1 MKKLLLLL
9 VLSGFIFK
17 SALAQTTSP
26 PQTLRL
32 ARSTF
37 EQGRLHEL
45 PGLLEKYLK
54 DGFSTSEK
62 IEAYKLLT
70 QAYIYLEEPEKADQA
85 MLDLLRTDNYF
96 EINEALDP
104 AEFVAL
110 YKTFRTYPLFRVGIK
125 LGPTATMPAITD
137 VFAVN
142 SSALGNG
149 KIKPKVNLSV
159 GLVFEKDFYGWIK
172 NFSIAPEL
180 MYVMRSYDYTN
191 IRFNSSDQTPET
203 AVVTQEQNFH
213 QQKWADLNL
222 LVQYKLKNTKLNP
235 YFSAGPGMSYLLG
248 ASNEMRT
255 QVSGQGAITGPSLD
269 TKASY
274 NKLAYSAIF
283 SVGSK
288 IRVGSFYLTGDI
300 RYQLGINNIVSKSTR
315 SNPVAV
321 YDYGYV
327 PSNYR
332 QNNLTVNLGLVIPYF
347 NPIKLTK

>member
-1 MKKLLLLL
+1 MKKLLFILF
-9 VLSGFIFK
+9 LSGFIFK

-26 PQTLRL
+26 AQTLRL

-54 DGFSTSEK
+54 QGFSNSEK

-85 MLDLLRTDNYF
+85 MLDLLRTDHYF
-96 EINEALDP
+96 EINEAVDP

-110 YKTFRTYPLFRVGIK
+110 YKTFRTTPLFRVGIK
-125 LGPTATMPAITD
+125 LGPTATMPAISE

-142 SSALGNG
+142 SNSLGNG
-149 KIKPKVNLSV
+149 KFGPKVNLSV
-159 GLVFEKDFYGWIK
+159 GVVFEKDLFNWIK
-172 NFSIAPEL
+172 NFSIAPEF
-180 MYVMRSYDYTN
+180 MYVMRTYDYTN
-191 IRFNSSDQTPET
+191 SRFNSGDQDPDA
-203 AVVTQEQNFH
+203 AVVTQEQNLH

-222 LVQYKLKNTKLNP
+222 LVQYKFKETTLNP
-235 YFSAGPGMSYLLG
+235 YFSVGPGLSYLLG
-248 ASNEMRT
+248 ATNEIRT
-255 QVSGQGAITGPSLD
+255 QVDGQGAITGPSLD
-269 TKASY
+269 TKTSY

-300 RYQLGINNIVSKSTR
+300 RYQVGLNNVVNPSAR
-315 SNPVAV
+315 SNSVAV
-321 YDYGYV
+321 FDYGYV

-332 QNNLTVNLGLVIPYF
+332 QNNFTVNLGLVVPYF
-347 NPIKLTK
+347 NPVKLTK